1 MSFSNYFRAFKEHHL
16 SPQAPK
22 PPRTRMP
29 LRLSQDSAVT
39 ISATPLVL
47 NEAAGSLIKSD
58 LPSDHKIIFVGELAV
73 YGVQYLRAYLSNGD
87 GAFIQ
92 FATRGDKVV
101 ETRLYKPYAE
111 VIPASTDEWNFWLGQ
126 QNGYIGA
133 PVVQSKEE
141 DGLLPYQRVWG
152 QGDQRIDPIITTE
165 QILDA
170 AGVRSSLRH
179 SLMLY
184 ARALTAVSNQSSAE
198 YLLVSVVETPSGASV
213 NFWLGMDIAEA
224 DLTVFPA
231 ADAPS

>member
-1 MSFSNYFRAFKEHHL
+1 MSFSNYWHAFKERHL
-16 SPQAPK
+16 TPQAPK

-29 LRLSQDSAVT
+29 MRLSQDSAVT
-39 ISATPLVL
+39 ISATPLVI

-58 LPSDHKIIFVGELAV
+58 LPPDHKIVAVGELAL
-73 YGVQYLRAYLSNGD
+73 YGIQYLRAYLSNSD

-101 ETRLYKPYAE
+101 ETRLYKPYTE

-133 PVVQSKEE
+133 PVVQSREE
-141 DGLLPYQRVWG
+141 DGLLSYQRTWG
-152 QGDQRIDPIITTE
+152 QGDQRIDPIIATE
-165 QILDA
+165 QILWAD
-170 AGVRSSLRH
+170 GTRSSLRH
-179 SLMLY
+179 SLMHY
-184 ARALTAVSNQSSAE
+184 ARTLAAAPQQSLAE